1 MSFKVQAFNMCQFKS
16 LLIDLIYQGGH
27 GLWFISPSCRKEKLD
42 WNTKGTSCASP
53 PALST
58 LSKVPIGATAQRDT
72 CSTIKARP
80 WGCRWRNRWSLWTL
94 GRSSDKFS
102 DALAIWSWRGTENSV
117 IDHWK
122 NPKKEPKVAN
132 IFKSNGG
139 AGMAARVPQKHHK
152 KEPIANICN
161 GGEQPPT
168 GMAAGDDE
176 EGGRGSLDKVE
187 EEKGRK
193 RV

>member
-1 MSFKVQAFNMCQFKS
+1 
-16 LLIDLIYQGGH
+16 
-27 GLWFISPSCRKEKLD
+27 
-42 WNTKGTSCASP
+42 
-53 PALST
+53 
-58 LSKVPIGATAQRDT
+58 
-72 CSTIKARP
+72 
-80 WGCRWRNRWSLWTL
+80 
-94 GRSSDKFS
+94 
-102 DALAIWSWRGTENSV
+102 
-117 IDHWK
+117 
-122 NPKKEPKVAN
+122 
-132 IFKSNGG
+132 
-139 AGMAARVPQKHHK
+139 MAAGVPQKHPK